1 MLAYKNRIV
10 EDNQT
15 CGELFLINNELRGI
29 TYLQAL
35 VILPRIAFALATA
48 VGVLD
53 NELISYLIRIFIALI
68 PHFSRVFGS
77 LDVGK
82 LSDK

>member
-1 MLAYKNRIV
+1 M
-10 EDNQT
+10 
-15 CGELFLINNELRGI
+15 
-29 TYLQAL
+29 QAL